1 MKARV
6 TVISLAYNVGPYIA
20 QAIAGVVGQKADFGI
35 RLIIAE
41 DNSTDGTLAAAR
53 QWQARYPGIITVLH
67 NGHNLGLQANFMSAY
82 SHCDTEYVAICDG
95 DDYWFDRH
103 KLQTMVNYMDAHS
116 ECAVAFHRVINYY
129 EYDRSKSLSNGG
141 QRSITT
147 VEDLARS
154 NYITNSSVIYRRDNL
169 PVLPGW
175 MAEIKSC
182 DYAMHIL
189 NACHGNIRYFSRPM
203 GIYRQHGSG
212 IWSLRDKTDREKKLG
227 MALDVRERLIDHL
240 PPGQDAVREIIR
252 DAHTR
257 FALAEVAFSLAHG
270 LDDAAARLT
279 HRVMAYRPGWTQD
292 DFDAALAR
300 ATASLR
306 PTARTRLTAML
317 KGARAAVSRCIP
329 LPRP

>member
-103 KLQTMVNYMDAHS
+103 KLQTMVDYMDAHS

-154 NYITNSSVIYRRDNL
+154 NY
-169 PVLPGW
+169 
-175 MAEIKSC
+175 IKSC

-279 HRVMAYRPGWTQD
+279 RRVMAYRPGWTTPRHGLPPRLD
-292 DFDAALAR
+292 TGR
-300 ATASLR
+300 LR
-306 PTARTRLTAML
+306 SRTRTRHGITAPHRPHTPHGHAQGSTRRRVTMHP
-317 KGARAAVSRCIP
+317 AAETVTID
-329 LPRP
+329 